1 MLTEVHALN
10 FRISSTVQLVLS
22 LLSAEMVEHPAAQ
35 VGMLTIVVMVAMV
48 LLVLIV
54 VGSSEGVGG
63 AGTCT

>member
-1 MLTEVHALN
+1 
-10 FRISSTVQLVLS
+10 
-22 LLSAEMVEHPAAQ
+22 MVEHPAAQ